1 MFRNH
6 LKIAFRNLVRNKV
19 FSFINVVGLAT
30 GLSICLLI
38 MLYIFDEVG
47 YDKHH
52 KQADNLYR
60 IAFVAGNGDTWTAAA
75 APVAWSVKADLPEV
89 EQATRLLK
97 LPNVDKLQVSYTT
110 ENNERKSFFETNGY
124 YVDSTFFEL
133 FTYDFVY
140 GATNALNQ
148 PNSLV
153 ISATLSK
160 KLFGKENPIGKP
172 VTLGLPFGESTYN
185 VQGVFRDNKNKSHI
199 PASFF
204 MSMRN
209 SDFGDWVSTQ
219 SNWAMQNIFYT
230 YVRLK
235 PGMDEKSFE
244 RKLDAYYQQ
253 RAYADL
259 KAQGLSKHLFIQPV
273 KDIYLH
279 SNSGYEVAPNGNIK
293 YLYILGSIAAFILFI
308 ACINFMNL
316 STARSSKRA
325 KEVGVRKVI
334 GAEKSSLVLQF
345 LGESFMLCLMAL
357 VLALLLTTL
366 LLPLFNQLTQKELHL
381 SNQRELILA
390 LSGLTIGTGLLAG
403 LYPAFYLSSFK
414 PVSVLKGKILNS
426 FSATAIRKGLV
437 VFQFTVSV
445 VLILGAIV
453 IGRQLHYMKN
463 QPLGFN
469 KQQQIVLP
477 MPNKQVAKNYTV
489 LKNELLKNRHIKTV
503 TSGSTY
509 PGIQNITDLLFY
521 GEGKTNHE
529 QVDIHLASIEDDYFE
544 TFGLQLLHGR
554 TFYKNSEAD
563 SASLIFNETAVK
575 DLGYKPAEAI
585 GKKVHYDFMGVH
597 YTRQIVGVVKDFHFE
612 SLHYPIRP
620 FGFGITGFFGNKY
633 TYAVV
638 NAQSGNYASLLA
650 DMEKTWS
657 RINPGT
663 PFEYSFLDK
672 DFQRNY
678 EKEQRTST
686 IVIYFTCMAIFIAC
700 LGLFGL
706 AAFSAEQRTREI
718 GVRKVL
724 GASVSRI
731 TLLLTKDF
739 IGLVLIGICIA
750 SPIAWFGMTKW
761 LQNFHYRIE
770 ISWWMFVAAGCGAIV
785 IALLTVSVQAIK
797 AAIANPVKALRSE

>member
-19 FSFINVVGLAT
+19 FSFINIVGLAT

-52 KQADNLYR
+52 THAGSLYR
-60 IAFVAGNGDTWTAAA
+60 IASVAGSGETWAAAA
-75 APVAWSVKADLPEV
+75 APVAWSVKTDFPEV
-89 EQATRLLK
+89 EEVTRLLK
-97 LPNVDKLQVSYTT
+97 LPGADKLQIKYTSD
-110 ENNERKSFFETNGY
+110 NNTRSFFETNGY
-124 YVDSTFFEL
+124 YADSTFFQL
-133 FTYDFVY
+133 FTYDFSY
-140 GATNALNQ
+140 GASTALNQ

-153 ISATLSK
+153 ISETLSK

-172 VTLGLPFGESTYN
+172 VTLGLPFGEFTYN

-199 PASFF
+199 VASFF

-209 SDFGDWVSTQ
+209 NDFGNWVTAQTNWST
-219 SNWAMQNIFYT
+219 QNIFHT
-230 YVRLK
+230 YIQLK
-235 PGMDEKSFE
+235 QGVNPKSFE
-244 RKLDAYYQQ
+244 RKLDNYFQQ
-253 RAYADL
+253 RAGADL
-259 KAQGLSKHLFIQPV
+259 KDRGITKHLFIQPV

-279 SNSGYEVAPNGNIK
+279 SAIGNELASNGNIK
-293 YLYILGSIAAFILFI
+293 YLYILGSIAAFILLI

-334 GAEKSSLVLQF
+334 GAEKSALVAQF
-345 LGESFMLCLMAL
+345 LGESFMMCLMAL
-357 VLALLLTTL
+357 ALALLLTTL
-366 LLPLFNQLTQKELHL
+366 LLPLFNRLTQKELHIT
-381 SNQRELILA
+381 NQPELLLA
-390 LSGLTIGTGLLAG
+390 LAAMTICTGLLSG

-414 PVSVLKGKILNS
+414 PVSVLKGKIRNS

-445 VLILGAIV
+445 ALILGALV
-453 IGRQLHYMKN
+453 IGKQLHFLKN

-469 KQQQIVLP
+469 KQQQIILP
-477 MPNKQVAKNYTV
+477 MPNKLVAKNYTV
-489 LKNELLKNRHIKTV
+489 LKNELLKNRNIKTV
-503 TSGSTY
+503 TSGSAY
-509 PGIQNITDLLFY
+509 PGIQNINDMNFY
-521 GEGKTNHE
+521 REGKTMSDG
-529 QVDIHLASIEDDYFE
+529 VDIHMATIEDDYFE
-544 TFGLQLLHGR
+544 TLGLQVLHGR
-554 TFYKNSEAD
+554 TFYKNSNAD
-563 SASLIFNETAVK
+563 SMGIIVNETALK
-575 DLGYKPAEAI
+575 ELGYKPDEAV
-585 GKKVHYDFMGVH
+585 GKKLYYDWQGRH
-597 YTRQIVGVVKDFHFE
+597 YTMQITGVVKDFNYE
-612 SLHYPIRP
+612 SLHNPIRP
-620 FGFGITGFFGNKY
+620 FGFSISNFFANKY
-633 TYAVV
+633 NYAVV
-638 NAQSGNYASLLA
+638 SAHTGSYASLLA
-650 DMEKTWS
+650 NMEKAWNK
-657 RINPGT
+657 INPGT

-706 AAFSAEQRTREI
+706 AAFSAEQRTKEI

-739 IGLVLIGICIA
+739 IGLVVISICIA
-750 SPIAWFGMTKW
+750 SPIAWFGMTRW
-761 LQNFHYRIE
+761 LENFAYKIN
-770 ISWWMFVAAGCGAIV
+770 ISWWMFVAAGCSAIV
-785 IALLTVSVQAIK
+785 IALFTVSIQAIK
-797 AAIANPVKALRSE
+797 AAIGNPVKALRSE